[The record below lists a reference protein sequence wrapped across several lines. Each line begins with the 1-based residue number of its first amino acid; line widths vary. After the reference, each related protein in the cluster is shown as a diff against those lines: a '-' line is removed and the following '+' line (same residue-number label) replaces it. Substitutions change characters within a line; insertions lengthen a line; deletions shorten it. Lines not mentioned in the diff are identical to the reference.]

1 MHSEKRE
8 LYVSTHPDEK
18 FRRGIRR
25 MNRVLHGKDGNLA
38 GSVTKIKFRFSEW
51 IKRQIWV
58 SFLDA
63 FNRREHVFNISFQLI
78 PRLVSYLP
86 FGSGLLIDQRI
97 LSLVP
102 RSLLTSQF
110 PDDTITIVFV
120 VQMTKSAKPGPQRLN
135 SIASSLTRPDSDNI
149 LQVGNKDFSI
159 SNLTGIRG

>member
-1 MHSEKRE
+1 LHSGKRE

-78 PRLVSYLP
+78 PRLVSCLP
-86 FGSGLLIDQRI
+86 FGSGLLINQRI
-97 LSLVP
+97 LSPVP
-102 RSLLTSQF
+102 HSLLNSQF
-110 PDDTITIVFV
+110 PGDTITIVVV
-120 VQMTKSAKPGPQRLN
+120 VQVTKSAKSGQRRLN
-135 SIASSLTRPDSDNI
+135 SIASGLTRPDSDNI
-149 LQVGNKDFSI
+149 FQVGNKDFSI

>member
-1 MHSEKRE
+1 LHSGKRE

-25 MNRVLHGKDGNLA
+25 TNRILREKDGNLA
-38 GSVTKIKFRFSEW
+38 GSVTKIRFRFSEW

-63 FNRREHVFNISFQLI
+63 FNRREHAFNISFQLS
-78 PRLVSYLP
+78 PRLVSCLP
-86 FGSGLLIDQRI
+86 FGSGLLINQRI
-97 LSLVP
+97 LSLAP

-110 PDDTITIVFV
+110 PEDTITILVV
-120 VQMTKSAKPGPQRLN
+120 VQVTKSANSSQRRLN
-135 SIASSLTRPDSDNI
+135 SIASGLTRPDSDNI
-149 LQVGNKDFSI
+149 FQVGNKDFSI